1 MSSKEGTML
10 ASKTKKTRVL
20 FLDDEM
26 EFLELVSDRMRRKGY
41 QVATRTNVDSALEL
55 VRSHEVNMVFL
66 DFKMPAMDGQEV
78 LTKIREYDKNIPV
91 VIVTGYPDE
100 TISPQFKDLNI
111 SGLFAKTSSLENLE
125 RAVEVAVRNLKGSK

>member
-1 MSSKEGTML
+1 ML

-41 QVATRTNVDSALEL
+41 QVATRTDIDSALDL

-66 DFKMPAMDGQEV
+66 DFKMPAMNGLEV
-78 LTKIREYDKNIPV
+78 LRKIREYNKNIPV

-100 TISPQFKDLNI
+100 VVGSQFKDLNI
-111 SGLFAKTSSLENLE
+111 SGLFSKTSSLENLE
-125 RAVEVAVRNLKGSK
+125 RAVEVAIRNLKPIS